1 MDDLESVLATTV
13 ELLRAGGNVEAANLV
28 QQAEGRIEQ
37 TGHDNWNGGTSLWTI
52 FLPITPEHYAKLGEK
67 RADFESAIN
76 QAVNAVI
83 GEQKNDWY
91 SISITPR
98 RVMRGDRSRGVA
110 GITAATRR
118 NIIDGLKIEGVHWSG
133 QLDEIVFLRRIWDL
147 KSLPSGDP
155 RFPDAEGDIWQHT
168 VNNEDWESD
177 WLYGDSRFDLL
188 NCPSDT
194 FLKFL
199 SESVHPVVRPDQEQV
214 RRVVDHFNDQL
225 RRDGYELYAAEH
237 IAGRPRY
244 AGRQLSRQAIAAVP
258 AANRSATTASSEA
271 KEKLMYNLLMV
282 ASLGHWD
289 NGEAE
294 FDLGRFLEYT
304 AAPIKA
310 RFTPLDD
317 DCVAALMGMPALFA
331 YEAQC
336 AQPARVGR
344 ITRIRH
350 RTNALA
356 LCFEFDPAIP
366 PIPHETVSRLAKALD
381 CDGWEQNRTHWAIKD
396 VDLLQV
402 LATAGVPGTTS
413 RGEEVARL
421 ALGMP
426 AFDLMAPRS
435 RVFVV
440 HGRDDKAKLAV
451 ARFLERI
458 GIEALILHEQP
469 NAGRTLIVK
478 FQQVAAGADFA
489 VVLVTPDDVGGLDEH
504 ALKRRARQN
513 VIFELGFFIG
523 KLGPEKVCALVG
535 ENVEKPSD
543 FDGVVY
549 VSLAS
554 GDGWK
559 LELARELKA
568 AGIRFSVAQVF

>member
-13 ELLRAGGNVEAANLV
+13 ELLRAGGNVEAANLM

-52 FLPITPEHYAKLGEK
+52 FLPITPERYAKLGDK

-76 QAVNAVI
+76 QVVNAVI
-83 GEQKNDWY
+83 GEQANDWY
-91 SISITPR
+91 SISITPQ
-98 RVMRGDRSRGVA
+98 RVTRGDRSRGTV
-110 GITAATRR
+110 GVTAATRR
-118 NIIDGLKIEGVHWSG
+118 NIIDGLQIEGIHWSG
-133 QLDEIVFLRRIWDL
+133 QLDEIAFLRRIWNL

-168 VNNEDWESD
+168 VNNEDWEND
-177 WLYGDSRFDLL
+177 WLYGDSRFDLI
-188 NCPSDT
+188 NCPTDI

-199 SESVHPVVRPDQEQV
+199 SESVHPLVRPDQDQA
-214 RRVVDHFNDQL
+214 RRGVEHFNDQL

-244 AGRQLSRQAIAAVP
+244 ASRPISGPAIAVAP
-258 AANRSATTASSEA
+258 IATRSVATVSNEA
-271 KEKLMYNLLMV
+271 TGRPMYNLLMV
-282 ASLGHWD
+282 ASSGHWD
-289 NGEAE
+289 TGEAE

-317 DCVAALMGMPALFA
+317 ERVAALMNMPALFA
-331 YEAQC
+331 YETQC
-336 AQPARVGR
+336 TQPARVGR
-344 ITRIRH
+344 ITRVRH

-356 LCFEFDPAIP
+356 LNFEFDPAIP
-366 PIPHETVSRLAKALD
+366 PIPHETVNRLAKALD

-402 LATAGVPGTTS
+402 LAKDGVPGTAS

-421 ALGMP
+421 AMGMP
-426 AFDLMAPRS
+426 AFDVTAPRS

-478 FQQVAAGADFA
+478 FQQIAAGADFA

-523 KLGPEKVCALVG
+523 KLGPEKVCALVS

-549 VSLAS
+549 VPLAS

-568 AGIRFSVAQVF
+568 AGIRFEVAKMF